1 MGRPSI
7 ARSFYKHDMRTCI
20 VLFLVLAC
28 CTLQAQ
34 KKTVAQMKAGLQQA
48 QNPMAYARDSL
59 KKRYRLDTIVV
70 TRIRNYN
77 GLADSLAYHGQV
89 RKVYGPYDKGKVLV
103 QVLAK
108 VPNTFNR
115 ISQIYL
121 DTTVF
126 RRQFADSLANTI
138 MQRIQ
143 NGSATFEQMAQTYS
157 MGGEGIT
164 KGDLGWVA
172 QGTMIP
178 DIEKAIA
185 QHKKGEVFKIWT
197 PAGLHIIKKTE
208 NPKQDHGF
216 ALMMRVFL

>member
-1 MGRPSI
+1 MRFIVFVILILSPAFLMG
-7 ARSFYKHDMRTCI
+7 
-20 VLFLVLAC
+20 
-28 CTLQAQ
+28 Q

-48 QNPMAYARDSL
+48 QNPLSYVRDSL
-59 KKRYRLDTIVV
+59 KKKYKLDTVV
-70 TRIRNYN
+70 ITRLRNYN

-103 QVLAK
+103 QVLGK
-108 VPNTFNR
+108 LPNTFNR

-121 DTTVF
+121 DTAVF
-126 RRQFADSLANTI
+126 SRKFADSLADNI
-138 MQRIQ
+138 IQRIK
-143 NGSATFEQMAQTYS
+143 NGSATFEQLAQTYS

-172 QGTMIP
+172 QGVLIP
-178 DIEKAIA
+178 QVDKAIS
-185 QHKKGEVFKIWT
+185 QHKKGEIFKVWT
-197 PAGLHIIKKTE
+197 PAGLHIIRKTE

>member
-1 MGRPSI
+1 M
-7 ARSFYKHDMRTCI
+7 DCMRLI
-20 VLFLVLAC
+20 VLLMLVLGTTA
-28 CTLQAQ
+28 AHGQ
-34 KKTVAQMKAGLQQA
+34 KKTVAQMKAGIQQA
-48 QNPMAYARDSL
+48 QNPMAYVRDSL
-59 KKRYRLDTIVV
+59 KKRYKLDTIVI

-77 GLADSLAYHGQV
+77 GLADSLAYHGQI
-89 RKVYGPYDKGKVLV
+89 RKAYGPYENGKVLV
-103 QVLAK
+103 QILAK

-126 RRQFADSLANTI
+126 RGQFADSLSDAILT
-138 MQRIQ
+138 RIK
-143 NGSATFEQMAQTYS
+143 NGSSTFEQMAQTYS

-172 QGTMIP
+172 QGVMLP
-178 DIEKAIA
+178 AIEKAIA
-185 QHKKGEVFKIWT
+185 QHKKGDIFKIWT
-197 PAGLHIIKKTE
+197 VAGVHIIKKTE